1 MQDDRNQVP
10 SFDCAPFPNILP
22 IELNISGIRVG
33 LVNLNP
39 IEQYNSTITQ
49 LQSRDNL
56 YITCLNYK
64 YE

>member
-1 MQDDRNQVP
+1 MIDVVIV
-10 SFDCAPFPNILP
+10 CY
-22 IELNISGIRVG
+22 VG